1 MSDKETLG
9 LIALTI
15 PVVLAHPTLH
25 EPRAFGAKG
34 KETGEKKYSGN
45 FVFASD
51 NPDLAACKALAV
63 QVAKAE
69 WPGRD
74 LKELAWP
81 FSNGTKLA
89 DARKAKGKDDG
100 EFQRGKVVIAARSK
114 FPPALSGLEG
124 NPKKLVEYDTE
135 ELRAA
140 SKSKFYFGVEC
151 LAEFHFKAYKGVG
164 KNPDGVTCYLQ
175 QVLQTGKGERLAKG
189 GDARSAFKGYLG
201 NVSEVDPTAG
211 GEATEV
217 GDEMPF

>member
-1 MSDKETLG
+1 MKMSDKETLG
-9 LIALTI
+9 LISLSI

-45 FVFASD
+45 FVFE
-51 NPDLAACKALAV
+51 PDSADLKACKAIAV

-100 EFQRGKVVIAARSK
+100 EFQRGKIVIAARSK
-114 FPPALSGLEG
+114 YPPALSGIENG
-124 NPKKLVEYDTE
+124 KLVEYDNDAS
-135 ELRAA
+135 RVA
-140 SKSKFYFGVEC
+140 SKSKFYFGVQC
-151 LAEFHFKAYKGVG
+151 LAELHFKAYKGVG

-175 QVLQTGKGERLAKG
+175 QVLQTGKGDRLAKQ
-189 GDARSAFKGYLG
+189 GDAKSAFSGYLG
-201 NVSEVDPTAG
+201 NLSTVDPTEG
-211 GEATEV
+211 GAAPDV
-217 GDEMPF
+217 GDEIPF